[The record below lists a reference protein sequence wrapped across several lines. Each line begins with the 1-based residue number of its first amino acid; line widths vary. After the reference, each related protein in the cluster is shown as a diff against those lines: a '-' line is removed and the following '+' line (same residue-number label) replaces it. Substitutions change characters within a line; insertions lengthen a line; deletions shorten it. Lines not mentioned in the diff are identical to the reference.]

1 MNLLLPSFF
10 FPEMWSCPLLVVLPL
25 VLISCVCGSPS
36 NVTATNATSM
46 TTIPYRWMNSTVTVT
61 DYYLVTLADSS
72 AQVSVKLDLRHPNP
86 ELLHV
91 VLTNP
96 NGWSVFLGSYSSGA
110 VVPCPDF
117 YVTTFQDGQ
126 DLQVLPQSQNQ
137 NISCPPPA
145 ALTPIGSCE
154 YYTLAY
160 DHCYPIIPPTNFPF
174 GYRFNYVPVMGEW
187 SLQVFSNSSLNG
199 TLASWELIVQWDMTP
214 FMYYGG
220 DYLVALGVGVL
231 FFVVSSAF
239 LFVKKR
245 SQFLW
250 FTSLPCLALHLAY
263 FTLVLFLFLGTF

>member
-1 MNLLLPSFF
+1 
-10 FPEMWSCPLLVVLPL
+10 
-25 VLISCVCGSPS
+25 
-36 NVTATNATSM
+36 
-46 TTIPYRWMNSTVTVT
+46 
-61 DYYLVTLADSS
+61 
-72 AQVSVKLDLRHPNP
+72 
-86 ELLHV
+86 
-91 VLTNP
+91 
-96 NGWSVFLGSYSSGA
+96 
-110 VVPCPDF
+110 
-117 YVTTFQDGQ
+117 
-126 DLQVLPQSQNQ
+126 
-137 NISCPPPA
+137 
-145 ALTPIGSCE
+145 
-154 YYTLAY
+154 
-160 DHCYPIIPPTNFPF
+160 
-174 GYRFNYVPVMGEW
+174 MGEW

>member
-1 MNLLLPSFF
+1 
-10 FPEMWSCPLLVVLPL
+10 
-25 VLISCVCGSPS
+25 
-36 NVTATNATSM
+36 
-46 TTIPYRWMNSTVTVT
+46 
-61 DYYLVTLADSS
+61 
-72 AQVSVKLDLRHPNP
+72 
-86 ELLHV
+86 
-91 VLTNP
+91 
-96 NGWSVFLGSYSSGA
+96 
-110 VVPCPDF
+110 
-117 YVTTFQDGQ
+117 
-126 DLQVLPQSQNQ
+126 VLPQSQNQ

-220 DYLVALGVGVL
+220 DYLVALVL

-250 FTSLPCLALHLAY
+250 FTSLPCLAFHLAY
-263 FTLVLFLFLGTF
+263 FTLVLFVFGDFLALVLVMFQLSYNAICVPVLFLKIRGRLQGHVPRPPLLWRPSAVPGAPSQHHLSRTLRQRAGL